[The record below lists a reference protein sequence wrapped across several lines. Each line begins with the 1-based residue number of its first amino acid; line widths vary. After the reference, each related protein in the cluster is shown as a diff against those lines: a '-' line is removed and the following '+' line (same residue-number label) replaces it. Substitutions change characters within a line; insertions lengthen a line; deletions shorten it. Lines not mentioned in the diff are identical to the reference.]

1 MVHSTFLIDLRLE
14 ASTKLA
20 YWPASSTYNSDI
32 DDMLLF
38 GHSAREAG
46 EVVLVYIVFIV
57 VRVWNV

>member
-20 YWPASSTYNSDI
+20 YWPPSPTYDSDI

-38 GHSAREAG
+38 RHSANEAG
-46 EVVLVYIVFIV
+46 DILFAVVGVLMLF
-57 VRVWNV
+57 

>member
-20 YWPASSTYNSDI
+20 YWPASSTYDSDI

-46 EVVLVYIVFIV
+46 EAVFVCTEFIHIVGRI
-57 VRVWNV
+57 